1 MDSAS
6 SSDSGSNRD
15 TKTAKRVARLM
26 IVEDDPGVSYA
37 VTRWLQDLNVKAVVA
52 ESTHEAL
59 DMLRDVVF
67 IESSFDGLLV
77 DYNLPDATG
86 MRVIQEFREEFP
98 TIPVALMT
106 GSVNIYMELWL
117 RARNIPLFR
126 KPLELDALQTW
137 VETLKK

>member
-1 MDSAS
+1 ME
-6 SSDSGSNRD
+6 SGSS
-15 TKTAKRVARLM
+15 KRSARVM

-37 VTRWLQDLNVKAVVA
+37 VSRWLQEQNVKSVVA

-59 DMLRDVVF
+59 NMLRDVVF

-98 TIPVALMT
+98 TVPVALMT
-106 GSVNIYMELWL
+106 GNVNIYMELWL

-126 KPLELDALQTW
+126 KPLELVSLQAW
-137 VETLKK
+137 VESLKGAAKVAK

>member
-1 MDSAS
+1 MNSQVP
-6 SSDSGSNRD
+6 DSGSS
-15 TKTAKRVARLM
+15 KRSARVM

-37 VTRWLQDLNVKAVVA
+37 VSRWLQEQNVKSVVA

-59 DMLRDVVF
+59 NMLRDVVF
-67 IESSFDGLLV
+67 IESTFDGLLV

-98 TIPVALMT
+98 TVPVALMT
-106 GSVNIYMELWL
+106 GNVNIYMELWL

-126 KPLELDALQTW
+126 KPLELVSLQAW
-137 VETLKK
+137 VESLKGVAKVAK

>member
-1 MDSAS
+1 MDSA